1 MARRS
6 SEQWAQRVELPD
18 SVDVD
23 VLLPTCNRPAEL
35 GVTLAGLA
43 AQAEPSFAVV
53 ISDQSTGSPG
63 WDHPAAAARVRVLEA
78 QGPARHPP
86 PPPAEAWPG

>member
-6 SEQWAQRVELPD
+6 SEQWAQRVELRE

-53 ISDQSTGSPG
+53 IIVVIAEVFREG
-63 WDHPAAAARVRVLEA
+63 ARLRRESELTI
-78 QGPARHPP
+78 
-86 PPPAEAWPG
+86 